1 MHEPPSKT
9 QHPNQNEMKRLLT
22 AIALLGATFATQ
34 AQGVITMTTEAETG
48 TDIKM
53 QVNVTSA
60 TIPVMVDFGD
70 GNFKPHTIDPTA
82 WAGHRQI
89 SGTVLGPT
97 LRIKGNLTEL
107 QGWRMRFNFP

>member
-1 MHEPPSKT
+1 
-9 QHPNQNEMKRLLT
+9 
-22 AIALLGATFATQ
+22 
-34 AQGVITMTTEAETG
+34 MTTEAETG

-82 WAGHRQI
+82 WAGQRQI

-107 QGWRMRFNFP
+107 EVRESSLTGITIDGCQNLTSLDLSKNLLTDSRSTA